1 MRLRTRRCRC
11 HSAGCDP
18 NRHKA
23 ALDLVALNCRRQKL
37 ASPGEKL
44 TSLFRDPFLSVVVH
58 HPCSIPKSV
67 FKNPLEPCFMFDPLM
82 TSFTHRSHTPVVAS
96 IAPAQAPLL
105 RRYPRISGKLLKFG
119 SSSSVII
126 SWIKSPSGSSV
137 SSALASHPLKP
148 LFLSPFP
155 L

>member
-1 MRLRTRRCRC
+1 CYDFGFRLYQRSPNSIEDCPHLRFC
-11 HSAGCDP
+11 H
-18 NRHKA
+18 
-23 ALDLVALNCRRQKL
+23 LL
-37 ASPGEKL
+37 AFTHLPPPS
-44 TSLFRDPFLSVVVH
+44 SLLLST
-58 HPCSIPKSV
+58 
-67 FKNPLEPCFMFDPLM
+67 PLEPCFMSDPLM

-96 IAPAQAPLL
+96 IAPAEAPLL

-126 SWIKSPSGSSV
+126 SRIKSPSGSSV

-155 L
+155 FQTTRVVPPAPPP